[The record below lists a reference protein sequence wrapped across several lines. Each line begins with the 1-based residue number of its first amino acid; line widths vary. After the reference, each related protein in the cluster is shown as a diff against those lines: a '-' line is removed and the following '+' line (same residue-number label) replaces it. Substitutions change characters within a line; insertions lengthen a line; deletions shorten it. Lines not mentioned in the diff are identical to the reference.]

1 MFRHYILC
9 RYNTSL
15 YSGNKH
21 HIIDPEVWMVARLP
35 LFERLLRSLATQ
47 TNIDYCLLV
56 ALDPLTPIQHRDLIE
71 ASLDKSGVP
80 ARIVVSSGRRVGYR
94 SPLQDWLR
102 DREPEAEYLIT
113 SRIDND
119 DEYLPTFVQTIQ
131 DEFSPGV
138 EVLDVPGVQCDGH
151 AYYTSERVAP
161 NSPFLSLVEPWNDV
175 KTAVFDQH
183 PKMSQLFSAR
193 FVGSGYLYV
202 QHVHESNLLNKIRG
216 KKLATD
222 EINGLPALD

>member
-1 MFRHYILC
+1 MFRHYIWC

-71 ASLDKSGVP
+71 ASLYKSGVP

-94 SPLQDWLR
+94 SLCKTGLGIASQKPNTSSPRALTTTTSIFPPSSKPSKTSSHQELR
-102 DREPEAEYLIT
+102 FLTCRRSVRRACLLHVGT
-113 SRIDND
+113 S
-119 DEYLPTFVQTIQ
+119 
-131 DEFSPGV
+131 
-138 EVLDVPGVQCDGH
+138 C
-151 AYYTSERVAP
+151 A
-161 NSPFLSLVEPWNDV
+161 
-175 KTAVFDQH
+175 
-183 PKMSQLFSAR
+183 
-193 FVGSGYLYV
+193 
-202 QHVHESNLLNKIRG
+202 
-216 KKLATD
+216 
-222 EINGLPALD
+222 